1 MALNNAEITSERKDE
16 EILALSINEPSA
28 FEFLVD
34 RYQDAFLRAATKIV
48 HQKEDAEDV
57 VQDAFVKIYMNA
69 DRFKKVEGASFKSWA
84 YKIVINTALTRYGKL
99 KKTWGKVEYLDSM
112 LYKGFDVMQ
121 SDKVELEADAKMI
134 VIKLLAEMPDNLREV
149 LEKYYLEDK
158 SQKDIAKEEG
168 VSLGTVKM
176 RVFRA
181 KKELKKVVDKNKDSL
196 IDDMVGGIKMI

>member
-1 MALNNAEITSERKDE
+1 MALNQSEMTLQKKDE
-16 EILALSINEPSA
+16 EVLALSIKEPSE
-28 FEFLVD
+28 FELLVD

-69 DRFKKVEGASFKSWA
+69 GRFKKVEGASFKSWG
-84 YKIVINTALTRYGKL
+84 YKIVINTALTRYQKL
-99 KKTWGKVEYLDSM
+99 KKTWGAVEYLDSM

-121 SDKVELEADAKMI
+121 SDKVELEADAKII
-134 VIKLLAEMPDNLREV
+134 VTKLLAEMPENLREV
-149 LEKYYLEDK
+149 LKKYYLEDK
-158 SQKDIAKEEG
+158 SQKNIASEEG

-181 KKELKKVVDKNKDSL
+181 KKEFKKVVEKNKDSL
-196 IDDMVGGIKMI
+196 TDDIVGGIKMI